1 MAGRVSDT
9 SGLPSAPVAKSANWL
24 WRLLHR
30 PVRPLQPSEIPTD
43 QLIQTIGTVVVGLRP
58 DHTIFEWNR
67 EAERV
72 YGYTR
77 AEALGRNYLQLALV
91 PAVRAAVAAD
101 IRKVLDGQPTRNF
114 ENDVLHAD
122 GVSKR
127 YLAWNVTRVLDNT
140 GTPMGVIAAGQDIT
154 ERRMADERFRV
165 LFERS
170 TDAHLLFEESGVID
184 CNRAAVD
191 MLRCSSKREL
201 LGRHPATFSPDLQPD
216 GRSSMEKSLEMDAI
230 ARRDGYHRFEWTH
243 RRVTGENFPV
253 EVTLNPVTLNG
264 RNCLLVVWHD
274 ITSRKQSEAALA
286 AARDAAVAGAQA
298 KTEFMASMSHEI
310 RTPMNGILGMTE
322 LLLDTPLTGDQREL
336 AETAHASARALLV
349 ILNDILDFSK
359 IEAERLQIETVTFDL
374 RQLVEETIDLLAP
387 QAADKG
393 LTLVYGL
400 DRRAPRLVIG
410 DPLRVRQ
417 VLLNLLSNAIK
428 FTRTGEVCLKVFVA
442 CDEDA
447 VQLRFDVIDTG
458 IGIPET
464 GQGRLFQSFTQLDAS
479 TTRRFGGTGLGLA
492 ISRRLVEL
500 MGGRIGV
507 ASRPNQ
513 GSRFWFTLRL
523 AVHDVENE
531 LPPARPLAN
540 RRALVV
546 EPHPVVQRLIADVLE
561 DLGARVVAINSVEH
575 LSKTDWDV
583 VVVDATSL
591 PDVGPGRHATVVLG
605 ARPSDREP
613 LTGATYLPRPVREG
627 SLRRTLLA
635 HLTAPDVAPTVATP
649 GLSTSRGR
657 VLLAEDNAVNQRVA
671 QRLLQKLGWD
681 VGVVGNG
688 EEAVAAV
695 AGGGWDAILMDC
707 QMPVMDGFEATMAI
721 RTIEG
726 EGRRVPIIALTAE
739 ALAGDRERCLKS
751 GMDDY
756 LSKPVRAEQ
765 LHAALERWVPRA
777 PVEPSDLLH
786 STHR

>member
-1 MAGRVSDT
+1 MG
-9 SGLPSAPVAKSANWL
+9 PSASTA
-24 WRLLHR
+24 
-30 PVRPLQPSEIPTD
+30 
-43 QLIQTIGTVVVGLRP
+43 
-58 DHTIFEWNR
+58 
-67 EAERV
+67 
-72 YGYTR
+72 
-77 AEALGRNYLQLALV
+77 
-91 PAVRAAVAAD
+91 
-101 IRKVLDGQPTRNF
+101 
-114 ENDVLHAD
+114 
-122 GVSKR
+122 
-127 YLAWNVTRVLDNT
+127 
-140 GTPMGVIAAGQDIT
+140 
-154 ERRMADERFRV
+154 
-165 LFERS
+165 RS
-170 TDAHLLFEESGVID
+170 IH
-184 CNRAAVD
+184 
-191 MLRCSSKREL
+191 
-201 LGRHPATFSPDLQPD
+201 
-216 GRSSMEKSLEMDAI
+216 
-230 ARRDGYHRFEWTH
+230 
-243 RRVTGENFPV
+243 
-253 EVTLNPVTLNG
+253 
-264 RNCLLVVWHD
+264 
-274 ITSRKQSEAALA
+274 
-286 AARDAAVAGAQA
+286 
-298 KTEFMASMSHEI
+298 
-310 RTPMNGILGMTE
+310 
-322 LLLDTPLTGDQREL
+322 
-336 AETAHASARALLV
+336 
-349 ILNDILDFSK
+349 
-359 IEAERLQIETVTFDL
+359 
-374 RQLVEETIDLLAP
+374 
-387 QAADKG
+387 
-393 LTLVYGL
+393 
-400 DRRAPRLVIG
+400 
-410 DPLRVRQ
+410 
-417 VLLNLLSNAIK
+417 
-428 FTRTGEVCLKVFVA
+428 
-442 CDEDA
+442 
-447 VQLRFDVIDTG
+447 
-458 IGIPET
+458 
-464 GQGRLFQSFTQLDAS
+464 
-479 TTRRFGGTGLGLA
+479 
-492 ISRRLVEL
+492 
-500 MGGRIGV
+500 
-507 ASRPNQ
+507 